1 MEAIQMGDIFRI
13 SCKDCQFEKT
23 LKSGAGLMSIRAE
36 VVNQNLQGE
45 DLEKWQEL
53 QRGKNVRFF
62 SWRYE
67 IAVCDTCKDI
77 ASCFV
82 VDVHTNE
89 GGKICLGGKCE
100 NCQCKLDVISKK
112 ELICPKCGQNVM
124 SKQLT
129 GRWD

>member
-1 MEAIQMGDIFRI
+1 MGEIFHI
-13 SCKDCQFEKT
+13 SCKNCKFEKT
-23 LKSGAGLMSIRAE
+23 LKAGVGLMSIREA

-53 QRGKNVRFF
+53 HERKNVRFF

-67 IAVCDTCKDI
+67 IAVCDVCKDI
-77 ASCFV
+77 ISCFV
-82 VDVHTNE
+82 VDIRTNE
-89 GGKICLGGKCE
+89 GEKIQLGGKCD
-100 NCQCKLDVISKK
+100 NCQSKLDVISKK